1 MSAPTGAA
9 AGAPADVPSRAPTL
23 EAEGLVLWLGEAPI
37 LDGVSLAV
45 GPGEVLQL
53 AGENGSGKT
62 TLLRILAGLVEPEE
76 GEVRFEGEPLPD
88 AREALSGALLYLGHR
103 PGVSAALTAT
113 ENLAAFAAANG
124 ADAGAIAPTL
134 RELGLGERLDV
145 PVAALSAGQRRRV
158 ALARLALE
166 PRRLWIL
173 DEPLTAL
180 DARGLDWV
188 RVRIET
194 HAAAGGACVFT
205 THQRLELPGAD
216 VRVHRLGPA

>member
-1 MSAPTGAA
+1 M
-9 AGAPADVPSRAPTL
+9 L

-45 GPGEVLQL
+45 AAGEVLQL

-62 TLLRILAGLVEPEE
+62 TLLRTLAGLVEPEE
-76 GEVRFEGEPLPD
+76 GEVRFEGVPVARARD
-88 AREALSGALLYLGHR
+88 ALAGALLYLGHR
-103 PGVSAALTAT
+103 PGVSAALTGP

-124 ADAGAIAPTL
+124 ADASAIAPTL
-134 RELGLGERLDV
+134 VELGLGERLDV

-188 RVRIET
+188 RGRIEA
-194 HAAAGGACVFT
+194 HAGGGGACVFT
-205 THQRLELPGAD
+205 THQRLDLPGTA
-216 VRVHRLGPA
+216 VRVHELRAP